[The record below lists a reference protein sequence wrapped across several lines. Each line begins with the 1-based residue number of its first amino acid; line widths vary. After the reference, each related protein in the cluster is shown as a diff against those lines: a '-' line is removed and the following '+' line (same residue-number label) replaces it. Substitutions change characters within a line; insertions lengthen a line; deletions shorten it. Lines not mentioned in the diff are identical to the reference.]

1 MAGALEA
8 ALVGSDDPTLVRQVV
23 FLTDGSVGNEDHLFG
38 IIRQRL
44 GDTRLFTVGIGSA
57 PNCHF
62 MTKAAAFGH
71 GTFTYI
77 GDVRE
82 VEEKMA
88 RLFSILEGPVLT
100 GIEVVWPAGAAVE
113 AWPARVPDLYL
124 GEPVVV
130 SARIEGPTDQVAV
143 AGRRGGE
150 AWTTAMGLS
159 GGRRG
164 DGAAVLWARRKVESL
179 LDSVH
184 EGADAEEVRRGV
196 VALGLEHHLVT
207 KHTSLVAVDV
217 TPSRPGDASL
227 HTRAVAT
234 NLPHGWSYEAVFGEL
249 PRTATTAPFD
259 RRVALLALL
268 VMAALRVAGRA
279 LDARA
284 RS

>member
-8 ALVGSDDPTLVRQVV
+8 ALVGSDDPRLVRQVV

-57 PNCHF
+57 PNSHF
-62 MTKAAAFGH
+62 MTKAAGFGH

-82 VEEKMA
+82 VEETMG
-88 RLFSILEGPVLT
+88 RLFAVLESPVLT
-100 GIEVVWPAGAAVE
+100 GIEITWPAGAAVE
-113 AWPARVPDLYL
+113 SWPPRVPDLYL

-130 SARIEGPTDQVAV
+130 SARLEGPTDQVAIH
-143 AGRRGGE
+143 GRRGGE
-150 AWTTAMGLS
+150 AWTTAMALS

-164 DGAAVLWARRKVESL
+164 EGAAVLWARRKVESL
-179 LDSVH
+179 LDSLH
-184 EGADAEEVRRGV
+184 EGADAEEVRKGV

-217 TPSRPGDASL
+217 TPSRPGDAAL
-227 HTRAVAT
+227 QTCAVPT
-234 NLPHGWSYEAVFGEL
+234 NLPHGWVYESVFGEL
-249 PRTATTAPFD
+249 PQTATAAPLHAL
-259 RRVALLALL
+259 VALLALL
-268 VMAALRVAGRA
+268 TAAALRMAERVWGAE
-279 LDARA
+279 DP
-284 RS
+284 S